1 MGTRTDI
8 FTPTFITAMFT
19 KARKRKPPKCPLM
32 DEWVGKMSSI
42 HTVEHYSAIKRKEV
56 MPFAETWM
64 DLKAVTQSEE
74 NQKEKNK
81 CRILTHTSGI

>member
-1 MGTRTDI
+1 
-8 FTPTFITAMFT
+8 
-19 KARKRKPPKCPLM
+19 
-32 DEWVGKMSSI
+32 MSTNRGRDKEDAHMYTI
-42 HTVEHYSAIKRKEV
+42 EYYSAIKRKEV

>member
-8 FTPTFITAMFT
+8 FTPMFIIAMFT

-42 HTVEHYSAIKRKEV
+42 HTVEHYSAFKTKENLQY
-56 MPFAETWM
+56 ATWM
-64 DLKAVTQSEE
+64 KLRTLG
-74 NQKEKNK
+74 N
-81 CRILTHTSGI
+81 